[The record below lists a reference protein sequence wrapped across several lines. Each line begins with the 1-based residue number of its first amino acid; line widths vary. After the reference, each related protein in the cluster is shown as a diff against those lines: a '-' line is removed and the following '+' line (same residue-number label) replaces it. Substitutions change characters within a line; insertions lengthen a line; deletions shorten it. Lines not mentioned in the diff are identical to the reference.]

1 VDVVRN
7 FANPFT
13 VMDQILGWLNFA
25 KENKD
30 EAKLE
35 EVLDFDNNSRF
46 CSLDTNVL
54 LLETWHEKHEDILM
68 TLKAIKDPA
77 SIPFI
82 VESINMK
89 LSYYV
94 GNDIPQ
100 KAIWALRAINTPEA
114 IKEIEKLTHSK
125 DTFTREH
132 ALLNLQAK

>member
-1 VDVVRN
+1 VRN

-13 VMDQILGWLNFA
+13 VMDQILGRLNFA

-35 EVLDFDNNSRF
+35 EVLDFNNNSRF
-46 CSLDTNVL
+46 YSLHTNVLCQL

-68 TLKAIKDPA
+68 TLEAIKDPA

-82 VESINMK
+82 VESINVK

-94 GNDIPQ
+94 GNDIPR